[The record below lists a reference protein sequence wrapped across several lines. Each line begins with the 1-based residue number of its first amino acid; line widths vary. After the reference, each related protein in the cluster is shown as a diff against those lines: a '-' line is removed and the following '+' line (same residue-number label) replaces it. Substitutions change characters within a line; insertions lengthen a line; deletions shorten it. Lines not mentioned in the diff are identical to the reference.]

1 MRHAALALTLAALGA
16 ALASPCRAQDFASPA
31 LPSRVS
37 APLAFLESGLPSAGL
52 GFGLE
57 AAAARWYGLPEL
69 VTRAAALGGSWRGAR
84 GVAGISQTG
93 DPELGWTALGLG
105 LGGAGGSGGGAV
117 RAIAR
122 RDRSEHPAGNPLDPG
137 LGLEA
142 GAAAWVVVGGGVTAW
157 ASAPQVWL
165 RGAAPPL
172 ARGLEIGLLYRGRGL
187 GAWASR
193 RAPPRDQEADPE
205 HEAGLALD
213 LGSCAAWARARD
225 RPLRGGVGLAAR
237 ARRIGAAVEIQSH
250 PVLGESVMLALT
262 VPAPR

>member
-1 MRHAALALTLAALGA
+1 MKPAALALAVIGW
-16 ALASPCRAQDFASPA
+16 ALASPCRAQDFASPT
-31 LPSRVS
+31 LPGPAA
-37 APLAFLESGLPSAGL
+37 APLAFLDTGLPSAGSGL
-52 GFGLE
+52 GF
-57 AAAARWYGLPEL
+57 AAGAVRWFGLPEL
-69 VTRAAALGGSWRGAR
+69 VTRSAALAGSWRGLR
-84 GVAGISQTG
+84 GAAGLSQTG

-117 RAIAR
+117 RVVAR
-122 RDRSEHPAGNPLDPG
+122 RDRYPRPAEGPLGPG

-142 GAAAWVVVGGGVTAW
+142 GGAAWVAAGGGVSVW
-157 ASAPQVWL
+157 ASAPQAWL

-172 ARGLEIGLLYRGRGL
+172 ARGFELGLLYRARGL

-250 PVLGESVMLALT
+250 PVLGESVLVSLAA
-262 VPAPR
+262 PAPR